1 MPQCWN
7 AHWNLSLVEQIRASG
22 CMQHVMTI
30 TSTEYNSQI
39 SRCRSETEKCQVVIL
54 KKKSPLCHAAFD
66 AKVDKEII
74 QEWTGISRQ
83 LGSSSQ
89 KKTTAGLT
97 ERVSDVLGGLPPP
110 VRHRQ
115 EQSAIEK
122 VSKDRLKALCQ
133 SGATTC
139 RCPHLFFFF
148 SFDTVT

>member
-1 MPQCWN
+1 MK
-7 AHWNLSLVEQIRASG
+7 L
-22 CMQHVMTI
+22 
-30 TSTEYNSQI
+30 
-39 SRCRSETEKCQVVIL
+39 
-54 KKKSPLCHAAFD
+54 FD
-66 AKVDKEII
+66 AKVDKELI

-89 KKTTAGLT
+89 KKKTTAELT

-115 EQSAIEK
+115 ERSTVEK
-122 VSKDRLKALCQ
+122 VSLEKLKALRQ

-139 RCPHLFFFF
+139 RCPRVFCF